1 MNPCEAILEK
11 HRPTLERKGIL
22 PQRAVGVAGTGLT
35 KEEVR
40 RLTRRNGNRSNSTW
54 AEPKTMPAHIKRKL
68 EDTMKDEWITIK
80 SHMGVKAG
88 SEVTYNPKGGTISL
102 SPAALEKCADMGIKL
117 KAGDRFVVQVNKGA
131 KAIRLTPAE
140 SGMKLTASVN
150 CSRLSI
156 KSNAL
161 KELFPAP
168 LAMAVALSA
177 AVPNKKVIEI
187 RTVS

>member
-11 HRPTLERKGIL
+11 HRPTLQRKGIL
-22 PQRAVGVAGTGLT
+22 PMHAAGVAGTGLT
-35 KEEVR
+35 KEDVR
-40 RLTRRNGNRSNSTW
+40 RLTRSNDTRSNSTW

-68 EDTMKDEWITIK
+68 ELEQPMKDEWITIK
-80 SHMGVKAG
+80 SHTGNPSA
-88 SEVTYNPKGGTISL
+88 EVTYNPKGGTISL
-102 SPAALEKCADMGIKL
+102 SPAALEKCADMGIKV

-140 SGMKLTASVN
+140 SGMKLSASVN

-156 KSNAL
+156 KSNGL
-161 KELFPAP
+161 KGLFPSP
-168 LAMAVALSA
+168 LLMAVHLSSA
-177 AVPNKKVIEI
+177 TKNVIEI

>member
-11 HRPTLERKGIL
+11 HRPKLERKGIL
-22 PQRAVGVAGTGLT
+22 PMQAAGVAGTGLT
-35 KEEVR
+35 KEDVR
-40 RLTRRNGNRSNSTW
+40 RLTLRNGNRSNSTW
-54 AEPKTMPAHIKRKL
+54 AEPKVLPERIRRKL

-80 SHMGVKAG
+80 SHTGNPSA
-88 SEVTYNPKGGTISL
+88 EVTYNPKGGTISL
-102 SPAALEKCADMGIKL
+102 SPAALEKCADMGIKV

-140 SGMKLTASVN
+140 SGMKLNASVN

-156 KSNAL
+156 RSNAL
-161 KELFPAP
+161 KGLFPAP
-168 LAMAVALSA
+168 LTMAVYLS
-177 AVPNKKVIEI
+177 VTNKKVIEI